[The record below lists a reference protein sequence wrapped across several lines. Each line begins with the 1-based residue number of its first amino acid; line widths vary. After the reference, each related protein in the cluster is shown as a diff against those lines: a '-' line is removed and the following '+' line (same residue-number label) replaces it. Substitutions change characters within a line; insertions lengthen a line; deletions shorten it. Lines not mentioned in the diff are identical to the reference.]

1 MPTTRVVFVTD
12 ASGERVWQCHLR
24 ELETIV
30 IETTDGEK
38 VIAREVIGPFATTPY
53 TVPESESLQQQVT
66 GLAVELRQTRET
78 VDRLEAWL
86 QRTRDELVELKDHAV
101 VSKGGQTVLLP
112 NGLYVDLGYLASQAK
127 DVPALRSHLSS
138 LSVEVSQLRQDV
150 LALGLKTVALGELIT
165 ARLGEQAGQI
175 EVVEAL
181 VRNLRHE
188 AMHAHENMVDAVR
201 VLQERVLQLEIMHTV
216 PEPPDRT

>member
-86 QRTRDELVELKDHAV
+86 QRTRDELVDLRDHAV
-101 VSKGGQTVLLP
+101 VGKGGETVHLP
-112 NGLYVDLGYLASQAK
+112 NGPYVDLGYLASNAK
-127 DVPALRSHLSS
+127 DVPALRSHLDM
-138 LSVEVSQLRQDV
+138 LGVGFDQLRQNV
-150 LALGLKTVALGELIT
+150 LALS
-165 ARLGEQAGQI
+165 EQVQAVGAA
-175 EVVEAL
+175 VDT
-181 VRNLRHE
+181 LRHE